1 MNVNKPNNNDE
12 LLTAG
17 EASKLL
23 PDTSAQSLLRWARD
37 RKIASVRLPNGRV
50 FFEREVIENL
60 PVYREP
66 AYAAG
71 SLSEDRVLPCFSA
84 SGGGFDDAE

>member
-1 MNVNKPNNNDE
+1 MSVKKTNINDE

-17 EASKLL
+17 EAAKLL

-50 FFEREVIENL
+50 FFERDVIEAL

-66 AYAAG
+66 VCAG
-71 SLSEDRVLPCFSA
+71 GPLLEDRALPGFSVP
-84 SGGGFDDAE
+84 GGETGER

>member
-1 MNVNKPNNNDE
+1 MSVKKTNINDE

-17 EASKLL
+17 EAAKLL

-37 RKIASVRLPNGRV
+37 RKIASVQLPNGRV
-50 FFEREVIENL
+50 FFEREAIESL

-66 AYAAG
+66 VCAG
-71 SLSEDRVLPCFSA
+71 VPLSEDQVLPGFSE

>member
-1 MNVNKPNNNDE
+1 MSVKKPNNNDE

-23 PDTSAQSLLRWARD
+23 PDTSAQTLLRWARN

-50 FFEREVIENL
+50 FFEREVIEGL

-66 AYAAG
+66 ACTG
-71 SLSEDRVLPCFSA
+71 DPLPEDRVLPGFVLA
-84 SGGGFDDAE
+84 GGESGEC